1 MNTSCF
7 NLELRMKQNDC
18 TSIWF
23 FHSKIVNNS
32 NTFKVIFIEFDV
44 NLLQLIVDS
53 SIFNTDPSWIWKKRD
68 ESIEIVP
75 VIV

>member
-32 NTFKVIFIEFDV
+32 NTFKVIFIFLL
-44 NLLQLIVDS
+44 NLM
-53 SIFNTDPSWIWKKRD
+53 
-68 ESIEIVP
+68 
-75 VIV
+75 

>member
-23 FHSKIVNNS
+23 FHLKIINNS
-32 NTFKVIFIEFDV
+32 NTFKVFFIFLF
-44 NLLQLIVDS
+44 NLIYYNWLLILKS
-53 SIFNTDPSWIWKKRD
+53 STLILVGSGKR
-68 ESIEIVP
+68 EMSQ
-75 VIV
+75 

>member
-1 MNTSCF
+1 MNTFCF

-32 NTFKVIFIEFDV
+32 NTFKVIFIFLL
-44 NLLQLIVDS
+44 NLMWIYYNWLLILVS
-53 SIFNTDPSWIWKKRD
+53 STLILVGSGKR
-68 ESIEIVP
+68 EMSQ
-75 VIV
+75 